1 MADDDSTSQ
10 KADADSKKP
19 DPVNQIRKVYEKLK
33 TSIRKDKTHDTEREI
48 P

>member
-1 MADDDSTSQ
+1 MADDNSTSQ
-10 KADADSKKP
+10 KADTDSKKP
-19 DPVNQIRKVYEKLK
+19 DPGNQIREVYEKLK

>member
-1 MADDDSTSQ
+1 MSLPIHKGMIQRMTA
-10 KADADSKKP
+10 
-19 DPVNQIRKVYEKLK
+19 VNQIREVYEELK